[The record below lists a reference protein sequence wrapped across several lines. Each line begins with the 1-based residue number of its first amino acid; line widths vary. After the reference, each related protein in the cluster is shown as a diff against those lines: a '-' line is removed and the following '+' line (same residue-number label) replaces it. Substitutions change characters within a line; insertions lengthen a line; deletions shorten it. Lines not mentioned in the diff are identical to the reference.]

1 MRYTFPCMTYSKL
14 SAREGPV
21 SVGLYSP
28 SSGVPSSLSVLA
40 RTIRNLSPVKHSTF
54 LFFCPS
60 HSKQNHCFYRDTL
73 IITHIL
79 GSYIKYS
86 SSNYKR
92 TLKNQAYD
100 LFVFFPLNSV
110 DHEALHLIIIHQHIS
125 WKQSTNKNHVTFND
139 FLLCTKCIWTY
150 WVYTVICW

>member
-40 RTIRNLSPVKHSTF
+40 RTIRNLSPVKHSTV

-60 HSKQNHCFYRDTL
+60 HSKQNHCFYRDIL
-73 IITHIL
+73 IINHIL
-79 GSYIKYS
+79 GSYIKNS

-100 LFVFFPLNSV
+100 LFGFFPLNSV
-110 DHEALHLIIIHQHIS
+110 EHEALHLIIIHQHIS
-125 WKQSTNKNHVTFND
+125 RKQSTNKNHVTFND
-139 FLLCTKCIWTY
+139 FLLCTKCIWTL
-150 WVYTVICW
+150 VSECIQ